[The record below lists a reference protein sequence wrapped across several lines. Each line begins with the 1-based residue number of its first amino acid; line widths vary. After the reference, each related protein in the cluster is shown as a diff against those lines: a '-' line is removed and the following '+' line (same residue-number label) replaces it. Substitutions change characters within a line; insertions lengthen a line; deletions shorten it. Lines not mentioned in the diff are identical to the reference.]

1 MRGYHISRSCFRFVV
16 VVVVVVVFGVEVYL
30 IIIYQVGTQG
40 LRPKIPPDCPH
51 AWARLI
57 ADCWAESP
65 DERPDFQ
72 EILARL
78 DKF

>member
-1 MRGYHISRSCFRFVV
+1 MAVV
-16 VVVVVVVFGVEVYL
+16 IGVEVHAVNL
-30 IIIYQVGTQG
+30 MIIYQVGTQG